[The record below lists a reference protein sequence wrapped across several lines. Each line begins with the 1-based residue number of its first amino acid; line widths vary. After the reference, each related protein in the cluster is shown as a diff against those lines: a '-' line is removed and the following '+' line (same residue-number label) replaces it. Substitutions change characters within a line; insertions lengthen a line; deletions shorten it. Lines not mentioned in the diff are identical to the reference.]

1 MASQETQTP
10 DPAQEQRKKI
20 LFGVLV
26 VIMLVVFWVQDPFGF
41 FTSDEDT
48 GSGTVAAK
56 PQVSPKPKGSP
67 TPNRAAGSKDPIVS
81 SELHPELAAFKN
93 TPLDGIG
100 RNIFVYPTPTPPPT
114 PPPAPPPA
122 PDPTPPIQLV
132 GINPAGVIGRTEGQN
147 LTVTG
152 LKFPP
157 DARIFIDGR
166 EIQTRLLDES
176 HLQGPLTKEMI
187 RTPGNLGVQVRSA
200 SDPQMYSN
208 QLSLNV
214 AEPPAPP
221 YKFIGLIVT
230 KQSTVAVLK
239 SQSEDSVENVKKG
252 ETIGK
257 PKRWEIVSI
266 NSQRIEILDNQI
278 NVMHTIPFTGEGNG
292 Q

>member
-10 DPAQEQRKKI
+10 DPAQEQRKKV
-20 LFGVLV
+20 LLGVLAA
-26 VIMLVVFWVQDPFGF
+26 IMLAVFWVEDPFGL
-41 FTSDEDT
+41 FTSDDAGNT
-48 GSGTVAAK
+48 GVAAK
-56 PQVSPKPKGSP
+56 PKTSPTPKGSP
-67 TPNRAAGSKDPIVS
+67 SPNRAAGSKADPLVT
-81 SELHPELAAFKN
+81 SELHPELAAYKN

-100 RNIFVYPTPTPPPT
+100 RNIFVYPTPTPAPT
-114 PPPAPPPA
+114 PRPVPPG
-122 PDPTPPIQLV
+122 PTPTPLPIQLV
-132 GINPAGVIGRTEGQN
+132 GINPAGVIGKTEGFN

-152 LKFPP
+152 LKFPA
-157 DARIFIDGR
+157 DGRIFLDGR
-166 EIQTRLLDES
+166 EIQTTMLDDS
-176 HLQGPLTKEMI
+176 HLQGVVTKEMI

-200 SDPQMYSN
+200 ADAQMYSN

-221 YKFIGLIVT
+221 YRYIGLIIT

-239 SQSEDSVENVKKG
+239 SQADESVENVRKG

-278 NVMHTIPFTGEGNG
+278 KVMHTIQFTGDGNG